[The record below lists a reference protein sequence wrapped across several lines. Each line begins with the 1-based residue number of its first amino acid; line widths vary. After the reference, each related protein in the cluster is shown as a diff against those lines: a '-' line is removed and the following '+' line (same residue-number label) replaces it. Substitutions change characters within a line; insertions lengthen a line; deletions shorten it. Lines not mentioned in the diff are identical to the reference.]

1 MPFRFRKSF
10 EILPGV
16 RVNINKKSV
25 SVTGK
30 AGPVRYTRSTSGR
43 DTVSADLPGPLSY
56 RKTIMRQRIAERR
69 ENIRRLRRGA

>member
-16 RVNINKKSV
+16 RFNINRRSV

-30 AGPVRYTRSTSGR
+30 AGPLRGTVSSSGR
-43 DTVSADLPGPLSY
+43 HTVSADLPGPLSY

-69 ENIRRLRRGA
+69 EQIRNRRRSA

>member
-16 RVNINKKSV
+16 WLNINKKSV

-30 AGPVRYTRSTSGR
+30 IGPARYTRSTSGR

-69 ENIRRLRRGA
+69 EQIRNRRRSA